1 MIRVLAVL
9 AVAAVAPAVG
19 ATPAHAH
26 GLGGTE
32 PTNVETRIVAVEPAV
47 EGVEIEAVDLGRSVE
62 LRVTAARDVTV
73 LGYEGEP
80 YLRVGPDGVFEN
92 ARSPAVF
99 QNRSLDPPADVPARY
114 DASAPPEW
122 ERVGDGA
129 TVRWHD
135 HRAHYMGSGAFAGVR
150 AFEIPMTIDGRE
162 VVARGEMRWV
172 DPPAWWRWALVAVA
186 TALVVVLASRVS
198 YRLAAVLALTALVVG
213 EVVHVA
219 GSWELSGDSFAGRAG
234 AQALSFTAVAL
245 GVVAIARLQRRG
257 AHAAAPWVLVAAI
270 ALLVAGGL
278 ADLSAWYRSQLPSD
292 LEADAVRALVA
303 LALGAG
309 AGLVVAS
316 ASRIA
321 PAPGSA
327 PDPERTGGEPVAPGR
342 A

>member
-1 MIRVLAVL
+1 MVRVLAVL
-9 AVAAVAPAVG
+9 AVAALAPAVA

-32 PTNVETRIVAVEPAV
+32 PTNVETKVVAVEPSV

-62 LRVTAARDVTV
+62 LRVTGDRDVTV

-92 ARSPAVF
+92 VRSPAVF

-122 ERVGDGA
+122 ERVDDGA

-150 AFEIPMTIDGRE
+150 AFEITLTVDGRE

-172 DPPAWWRWALVAVA
+172 DPPAWWRWALVAAA

-198 YRLAAVLALTALVVG
+198 YRLTAVLALTALVVG

-219 GSWELSGDSFAGRAG
+219 GSWEQSGDSLAGRAG
-234 AQALSFTAVAL
+234 AQALSFAAVAL
-245 GVVAIARLQRRG
+245 GVVAIARLQRRD
-257 AHAAAPWVLVAAI
+257 AHVAAPWVLVAAI

-278 ADLSAWYRSQLPSD
+278 ADFSAWYRSQLPSD

-316 ASRIA
+316 APRIA
-321 PAPGSA
+321 PAPESA
-327 PDPERTGGEPVAPGR
+327 PDPERTDAEPVAPR
-342 A
+342 PA